1 MRQEGGMSDAMKPA
15 QVPDLRE
22 AVRRARL
29 DDADRTA
36 ALAELRSA
44 DHIRLEIL
52 SDALAPIFAQ
62 VPAGVELFDHGLVA
76 GEHPRL
82 HVDILAYVEMA
93 ADKRRYRFV
102 QDARWGQR
110 VIAETDDIRAIIQA
124 VTDYVALR
132 LVEREKALAATE
144 PLRPPHGP
152 AALVEP
158 PPRTAVA
165 LARPE
170 RPPPGEGAPQALLWF
185 VLGAITGAAGVLA
198 VGYLRARG
206 LAF

>member
-1 MRQEGGMSDAMKPA
+1 MSDAMKPA
-15 QVPDLRE
+15 QVPDLKE

-29 DDADRTA
+29 DDADRA
-36 ALAELRSA
+36 AAQAELRSA
-44 DHIRLEIL
+44 DYIRLEIL

-62 VPAGVELFDHGLVA
+62 VPAEVALFDHGLVA

-110 VIAETDDIRAIIQA
+110 VIAESDDIRAIIQA

-132 LVEREKALAATE
+132 LVEREKALAAAE
-144 PLRPPHGP
+144 PLRSPHGP
-152 AALVEP
+152 AVVAEP
-158 PPRTAVA
+158 PRPAAVA
-165 LARPE
+165 PTRAE
-170 RPPPGEGAPQALLWF
+170 RPPPGEGASQALLWF
-185 VLGAITGAAGVLA
+185 VLGAITGAAGLLA

-206 LAF
+206 FAF